1 MTEVKTTQLRLVN
14 IPDYTKVD
22 KYIKLACRGTIYEQL
37 FDSDNLP
44 ALR

>member
-1 MTEVKTTQLRLVN
+1 MIEVKIIQLRLVN

-22 KYIKLACRGTIYEQL
+22 KDIKLACKGTIHEQL

-44 ALR
+44 TLR